1 MTMFMGSGVAIVTP
15 MKEGQVDFEALTRLL
30 EWHVKE
36 GTDAMVVTGTTG
48 ESATLSRE
56 EKLAIFRHAVA
67 VVGGRIP
74 VIAGTGSN
82 NTQETL
88 ALSVDAQA
96 TGVDG
101 LLLVTPYYNKPSQ
114 RGLYAHYKAVAEA
127 VSIPIILYNVPS
139 RTAVDLLPETVL
151 ALSKLKNIAAIK
163 EATGDLSRVKL
174 LKAGAPEDFRIY
186 SGNDD
191 DIVALMEAGGHG
203 VISVLANVVPKAVHQ
218 MTADVL
224 EGRLD
229 AAREAQA
236 HFLPLFKALF
246 SDTNPVPAKAAL
258 NLMGWNAGELRLPLV
273 GMEPE
278 AEAALKVVLE
288 RFGLLPEAP

>member
-1 MTMFMGSGVAIVTP
+1 MTMFTGSGVAIVTP

-67 VVGGRIP
+67 VVAGRIP

-82 NTQETL
+82 NTRETL

-151 ALSKLKNIAAIK
+151 ELSKLENIAAIK
-163 EATGDLSRVKL
+163 EATGDLSRVQV
-174 LKAGAPEDFRIY
+174 LKAGAPKDFRIY

-218 MTADVL
+218 MTADVR
-224 EGRLD
+224 EGRLE
-229 AAREAQA
+229 AAREAQV
-236 HFLPLFKALF
+236 HLLPLFKALF

-278 AEAALKVVLE
+278 AEVALKQVLE
-288 RFGLLPEAP
+288 SYGLLPEAR